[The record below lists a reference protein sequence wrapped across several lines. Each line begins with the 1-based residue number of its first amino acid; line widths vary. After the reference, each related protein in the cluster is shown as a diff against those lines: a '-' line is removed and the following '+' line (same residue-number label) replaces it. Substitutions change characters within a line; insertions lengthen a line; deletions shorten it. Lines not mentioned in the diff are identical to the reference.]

1 MEKPVIFKVARQQ
14 LVGMLHIPQGL
25 RRRVPG
31 VVLFHGFT
39 GNKVEAHRL
48 FVKMARAL
56 AGAGVVAL
64 RFDFRGSG
72 DSSGDFS
79 RMTISQELEDA
90 RAALKFLRAQR
101 EVNPR
106 RIGVIGFSM
115 GGLIAAEIL
124 GENKN
129 IRTGVLWAPVA
140 DLKFQIA
147 EKLTPEARCQLR
159 ELGCVDYGGFAVGE
173 AFFSDIKHDPLK
185 AIARTSAAVLVVHGA
200 NDETVPVSFADA
212 YEKTLRKGKKTFLK
226 HIIKGAD
233 HTFASLAWETELM
246 AVTLDWLRLHLGSEA
261 SRKM

>member
-1 MEKPVIFKVARQQ
+1 MEKPVVFEVGREQ
-14 LVGMLHIPQGL
+14 LVGMLHIPKDGRQ
-25 RRRVPG
+25 RVPG
-31 VVLFHGFT
+31 VVFFHGFT
-39 GNKVEAHRL
+39 GSKVEAHRL

-56 AGAGVVAL
+56 AQAGIVAF

-79 RMTISQELEDA
+79 RMTISRELEDA

-106 RIGVIGFSM
+106 RLGVIGFSM

-129 IRTGVLWAPVA
+129 IQAGVLWAPVA

-147 EKLTPEARCQLR
+147 EKLTPEARGQLR

-185 AIARTSAAVLVVHGA
+185 AVARTSAAVLVVHGA

-212 YEKTLRKGKKTFLK
+212 YEKALRTAKKTCFK
-226 HIIKGAD
+226 HIIKDAD
-233 HTFASLAWETELM
+233 HTFARLAWETELM

-261 SRKM
+261 RKK